1 VVIESIDKT
10 SVTGIISST
19 TRLENEPFFN
29 VTLAQGICRPQ
40 KMDEIVEKGTE
51 IGISGFIFYYSDKGY
66 SKQQEDSSSSNKI
79 SRLARVARAAVKQSK
94 RSIIPAIND
103 LVTFAQLLDMRKNY
117 DLALVAHQSTESKPL
132 DHYLE
137 DTNAIRTIILLVGP
151 ESGLSETEFEAC
163 LRAGFL
169 PTSLGPR
176 RLRAETAALI
186 FPALILNR
194 LGDL

>member
-1 VVIESIDKT
+1 VIESIDKT

-19 TRLENEPFFN
+19 TRLENEPFFS
-29 VTLAQGICRPQ
+29 VTLAQGICRPN

-51 IGISGFIFYYSDKGY
+51 IGIFGFIFYYSDKGY
-66 SKQQEDSSSSNKI
+66 SRQQEDSSSSKKI

-94 RSIIPAIND
+94 RAIIPTINE
-103 LVTFAQLLDMRKNY
+103 LVTFAQLLDLRKDY
-117 DLALVAHQSTESKPL
+117 DLALVAHQSLESKPI

-137 DTNAIRTIILLVGP
+137 DTSAIRTILLLVGP

-169 PTSLGPR
+169 PAKLGPR
-176 RLRAETAALI
+176 RLRAETAAMI